1 VTLKKKL
8 TALLRE
14 VIIEAD
20 VNPAF
25 RERLAQALAPGVKAT
40 KKPKAPL
47 REAATPQHKRPSNR
61 RTPAVLDPVQLARDG
76 ELSLRAALAKLDIE
90 QLRDVVADYGMDPGK
105 LVMKWRDA
113 DRIVDRI
120 VEVARGRA
128 QKGSAF
134 RPPIDGNEHRPADSI
149 GRRPDETEAQRPNEA
164 GSSDGEHYD

>member
-1 VTLKKKL
+1 MTIKKKL

-14 VIIEAD
+14 VIAEAEA
-20 VNPAF
+20 NPAF
-25 RERLAQALAPGVKAT
+25 QERLAQVLGLDEKLL
-40 KKPKAPL
+40 KAPIE
-47 REAATPQHKRPSNR
+47 RKRHSKPTEHKRPSNR

-76 ELSLRAALAKLDIE
+76 EPALREALAKLDIE

-113 DRIVDRI
+113 DRIADRI

-134 RPPIDGNEHRPADSI
+134 MPTAEVAEVKTDESNPP
-149 GRRPDETEAQRPNEA
+149 
-164 GSSDGEHYD
+164 SDAVKE